1 MGKTRDRAAIPAA
14 SRAAAHRD
22 CVQTG
27 QRRTNDTALP
37 SAGRTGDGAAHLRD
51 QVDEGGDRVALS
63 GNGQAP
69 GHCTTSLAD
78 ELPEEEEAEVE
89 EAEEQ
94 ATAQEEEQ
102 AEEKAEEEEGIPV
115 RLRTCGGAD
124 LRS

>member
-1 MGKTRDRAAIPAA
+1 
-14 SRAAAHRD
+14 
-22 CVQTG
+22 
-27 QRRTNDTALP
+27 
-37 SAGRTGDGAAHLRD
+37 
-51 QVDEGGDRVALS
+51 VALS
-63 GNGQAP
+63 GNEQAP
-69 GHCTTSLAD
+69 GHCATSLAD
-78 ELPEEEEAEVE
+78 ELPEEEEAAEVE